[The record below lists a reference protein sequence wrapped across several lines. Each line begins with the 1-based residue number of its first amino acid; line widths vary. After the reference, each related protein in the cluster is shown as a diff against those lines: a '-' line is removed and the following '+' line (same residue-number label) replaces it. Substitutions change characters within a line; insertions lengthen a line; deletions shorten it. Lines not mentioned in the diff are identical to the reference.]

1 VTDTL
6 EHTAKRIADRGRDAL
21 LARLRPAFADAARA
35 HADRL
40 QLDSKELERM
50 VQRAADR
57 ADGLQWRRALAS
69 VAADELGIGLGEAL
83 GHPAVERAQAIV
95 GAPSYEDSLAALEA
109 RHDPLVAEDRRQ
121 RATRSDPAT
130 SPATGQPEPA
140 SAPPPSAAARRDPT
154 PTPPPAPVAQ
164 RDPAPTPP
172 PAPVAQRDPTP
183 TPPPAPVAQR
193 DPTPAQ
199 APAPVAQRDPTAAHA
214 PVPATEPRPG
224 PVSAAAQAGSRHA
237 PSDVRA
243 QPKPDARTVA
253 KPPPQADAATGATS
267 QPQADTPTVATP
279 QPQADTPTVATSQP
293 KSDAT
298 ARAATSRPAPPSSAE
313 DGPRRVS
320 IPRRSAEP
328 EPVRVTAIH
337 LGGVTNLRPGESEIE
352 LRLSEHGLD
361 IARHSGEIIGR
372 LGWDEIQGLEVPPPR
387 GLQRLRRAPRAHLVV
402 RAGQGDA
409 SFEIPSVYPEELREH
424 LDPILAQHGWR
435 ATSR

>member
-140 SAPPPSAAARRDPT
+140 SAPPPSAAAR
-154 PTPPPAPVAQ
+154 
-164 RDPAPTPP
+164 
-172 PAPVAQRDPTP
+172 RDPTP